1 MIQKASAAL
10 SRLGGL
16 DVVVNNA
23 GYIWNTTVQKTTDEQ
38 LPAMLDVHA
47 TAPFRV
53 LRAAGSGL
61 LIGIRHGTLA
71 THASVILRK
80 VVLAFDSRVVLG

>member
-1 MIQKASAAL
+1 MIQKASAAV
-10 SRLGGL
+10 SRFGGL

-38 LPAMLDVHA
+38 WQAMLDVHA

-53 LRAAGSGL
+53 LRATGPGL
-61 LIGIRHGTLA
+61 LIGIRPRNIGDPRISNPTE
-71 THASVILRK
+71 
-80 VVLAFDSRVVLG
+80 RVVGF